1 MEDHTAERTDS
12 KTNLL
17 QLVTFFLGDEE
28 YAADILN
35 IQGIN
40 RMVEVTKVPNTPEFV
55 EGIINLRGKVI
66 PLIDLRKK
74 LGMQEVERDKNSRF
88 IVVELGENVTGFIVD
103 SVNEVLRINREI
115 TEPPPQSLSSINSEY
130 ITSVAKVDD
139 RLIILLDLQKVLS
152 DREIKEINQIN
163 NEKVK

>member
-1 MEDHTAERTDS
+1 MEEHTVEKTDS
-12 KTNLL
+12 KTDLL

-74 LGMQEVERDKNSRF
+74 LDMEEVERDKNSRF

-115 TEPPPQSLSSINSEY
+115 IEPPPKSLSSMNSDY
-130 ITSVAKVDD
+130 ITSVAKVDE

-152 DREIKEINQIN
+152 NKELSEIDELNKEQ
-163 NEKVK
+163 V

>member
-1 MEDHTAERTDS
+1 MEDHTAQKTDS
-12 KTNLL
+12 KTDLL

-74 LGMQEVERDKNSRF
+74 LGMEEVERDKNSRF
-88 IVVELGENVTGFIVD
+88 IVVELGDNVTGFIVD

-130 ITSVAKVDD
+130 ITSVAKVDE
-139 RLIILLDLQKVLS
+139 RLIILLDLQRVLS
-152 DREIKEINQIN
+152 NKEINEIEKIN
-163 NEKVK
+163 DDNN